1 MKPVSGAVCLAST
14 CNSIVLMRS
23 APSAKIR
30 RESSLPKCQSAIER
44 MDILKLPGLGHFRE
58 SHRSILCHGMLF
70 MGPCERTELN

>member
-44 MDILKLPGLGHFRE
+44 MDILKLPGLAIFARATEAFCATGCFLWAHAN
-58 SHRSILCHGMLF
+58 
-70 MGPCERTELN
+70 GPS